1 MTNEVLQQFAQIVS
15 DILDTKLKT
24 ELQPIRD
31 DIREMKSEMAVI
43 KADIEGMKS
52 EMAVMKADI
61 EEMKS
66 EMAVMKADIENLK
79 ADIENLKAE
88 IAVVKVD
95 IQKLKADVDAL
106 NAGFEELQCKVA
118 SIGLHVENETDK
130 YVRIVAE
137 NHIELSR
144 KLDRAIPA
152 VDRQKVYKK
161 GFAFSFL
168 PKLYYNLHISEK

>member
-24 ELQPIRD
+24 ELQPIKD
-31 DIREMKSEMAVI
+31 DMRVMKA
-43 KADIEGMKS
+43 

-61 EEMKS
+61 K
-66 EMAVMKADIENLK
+66 
-79 ADIENLKAE
+79 
-88 IAVVKVD
+88 
-95 IQKLKADVDAL
+95 KLQANVDAL
-106 NAGFEELQCKVA
+106 NIGFKKLQSNVDTLNVGFEELQRKVT

-130 YVRIVAE
+130 YIRIVAE

-152 VDRQKVYKK
+152 AEKQSIYEMKVDYLEKEVNKVKKDVTLLKQKM
-161 GFAFSFL
+161 A
-168 PKLYYNLHISEK
+168 

>member
-31 DIREMKSEMAVI
+31 DIREMKSEMAV
-43 KADIEGMKS
+43 
-52 EMAVMKADI
+52 MKADI

-66 EMAVMKADIENLK
+66 EMAVMK

-106 NAGFEELQCKVA
+106 NAGFEELQCKMA

-152 VDRQKVYKK
+152 VDRQNVYEMKVDY
-161 GFAFSFL
+161 L
-168 PKLYYNLHISEK
+168 EKEVDRIQSDVAVLKQKMA

>member
-24 ELQPIRD
+24 ELQPIRE
-31 DIREMKSEMAVI
+31 DIREMKA
-43 KADIEGMKS
+43 

-61 EEMKS
+61 EEMKA
-66 EMAVMKADIENLK
+66 EMAVMK

-152 VDRQKVYKK
+152 VDRQNVYEMKVDY
-161 GFAFSFL
+161 L
-168 PKLYYNLHISEK
+168 EKEVDRIQSDVAMLKQKMA

>member
-31 DIREMKSEMAVI
+31 DIREMKA
-43 KADIEGMKS
+43 

-61 EEMKS
+61 EEMK
-66 EMAVMKADIENLK
+66 
-79 ADIENLKAE
+79 AE
-88 IAVVKVD
+88 IAVMKVD
-95 IQKLKADVDAL
+95 IEKLWAEVDSL
-106 NAGFEELQCKVA
+106 NARFEKLQCQVT

-137 NHIELSR
+137 NHIELSK
-144 KLDRAIPA
+144 KLDRAISTA
-152 VDRQKVYKK
+152 DRQSVYEMKVNH
-161 GFAFSFL
+161 L
-168 PKLYYNLHISEK
+168 EKEVDKIRSDVAVLKQKMA